1 MLRARRLASTV
12 VAASL
17 AVGGLSACRS
27 EPSVA
32 AYLGAAGQVSERE
45 VQEIWDEAHDA
56 LTTQAR
62 AEAAAAETAQRDKE
76 EKARQAGEK
85 VKPAPTITA
94 KPVRMP
100 FSRADIVHALVT
112 HELYERVAEQ
122 RRVNLPADV
131 PYAEAAAE
139 AKLPTDSAYV
149 RLSVENVYFYRS
161 LMQSVGA
168 SAAAPA
174 DADVRRVYDKL
185 AAAGGVAPGQDYTAW
200 KAALS
205 PQNQQAV
212 AAAGLIR
219 DAVQTAA
226 ADLRVKVNPR
236 YHPFE
241 VSVLGTQTETATLH
255 LLTTDFGDDQ
265 SVPVADVS

>member
-1 MLRARRLASTV
+1 MLRARRLASAV

-17 AVGGLSACRS
+17 AVSGLSACRS

-56 LTTQAR
+56 LTAQAR
-62 AEAAAAETAQRDKE
+62 AEASSASVA
-76 EKARQAGEK
+76 
-85 VKPAPTITA
+85 A
-94 KPVRMP
+94 KPVQMP
-100 FSRADIVHALVT
+100 FSRADIVHAMVT
-112 HELYERVAEQ
+112 HELYERVAQQ
-122 RRVNLPADV
+122 RKVELPAEV

-139 AKLPTDSAYV
+139 AKLPADSAYV
-149 RLSVENVYFYRS
+149 RLSVENVFYYRT
-161 LMQSVGA
+161 LMQSLGT
-168 SAAAPA
+168 SAATAA
-174 DADVRRVYDKL
+174 DADLRRVYDQL
-185 AAAGGVAPGQDYTAW
+185 AGAGGVQPGQEFAAW

-205 PQNQQAV
+205 PENQQAV
-212 AAAGLIR
+212 AAAGQIR
-219 DAVQTAA
+219 QAVQDVA
-226 ADLRVKVNPR
+226 ADLRIKVNPR

-241 VSVLGTQTETATLH
+241 VSVLGTQTESATLD

>member
-1 MLRARRLASTV
+1 MLRARRLASAV

-32 AYLGAAGQVSERE
+32 AYLGAAGQVTETE

-62 AEAAAAETAQRDKE
+62 AEAAAAEKAQRDKE
-76 EKARQAGEK
+76 EQRRLAGET
-85 VKPAPTITA
+85 VKPEPAITA
-94 KPVRMP
+94 KPVQMP
-100 FSRADIVHALVT
+100 FSRADVVHALVT
-112 HELYERVAEQ
+112 RELYDRVAEQ
-122 RRVNLPADV
+122 RRVELPAEV

-139 AKLPTDSAYV
+139 QKLPADSAYV
-149 RLSVENVYFYRS
+149 HLYVENLLLYRL
-161 LMQSVGA
+161 LMQSVSSPA
-168 SAAAPA
+168 PQPA
-174 DADVRRVYDKL
+174 DADLRRVYEKL
-185 AAAGGVAPGQDYTAW
+185 GAAGGVAPGQDFTAW
-200 KAALS
+200 KAELS

-212 AAAGLIR
+212 GAAARVR
-219 DAVQTAA
+219 DDVQAVAA
-226 ADLRVKVNPR
+226 ELKVKVNPR

-241 VSVLGTQTETATLH
+241 VSVLGTQTETATLN
-255 LLTTDFGDDQ
+255 LLTTDFDDDQ

>member
-1 MLRARRLASTV
+1 MLRARRLVTAV

-27 EPSVA
+27 EPTVA

-45 VQEIWDEAHDA
+45 VQEVWDEAFDA
-56 LTTQAR
+56 LNAQAR
-62 AEAAAAETAQRDKE
+62 AEGAT
-76 EKARQAGEK
+76 G
-85 VKPAPTITA
+85 
-94 KPVRMP
+94 KPVQMP
-100 FSRADIVHALVT
+100 FSRADVVHAMVT
-112 HELYERVAEQ
+112 RELYGRVAAQ
-122 RRVNLPADV
+122 RNVQLPADV

-139 AKLPTDSAYV
+139 QKLPADSGYV
-149 RLSVENVYFYRS
+149 RLSVENVLLYRA
-161 LMQSVGA
+161 LMQSVGT
-168 SAAAPA
+168 AAQAPA
-174 DADVRRVYDKL
+174 DEDLRRVYERL
-185 AAAGGVAPGQDYTAW
+185 GTAGGVQPGQDYAAW

-212 AAAGLIR
+212 AAAGQVR
-219 DAVQTAA
+219 DAVQKVA
-226 ADLRVKVNPR
+226 ADLRVRVNPR

-241 VSVLGTQTETATLH
+241 VSVLGTQTETATLD